1 MTKRLLCMVM
11 LVAACYSAT
20 AQKQGFGIH
29 FGGYD
34 FYGPQT
40 DKYFFNDQKKYDYN
54 DKKGAYDTST
64 KSTIFWK
71 PMVRITWWAQVNKH
85 IDLSLGLS
93 LANLEYPKSRPDS
106 DYINKYY
113 YNAAGTKVE
122 KFLGEFDARVNYNI
136 IPKED
141 FILSPYVFAGIN
153 ASYHDIFFGADIP
166 LGVGVNVNMSK
177 KKNLYLNLESA
188 YKIAGTDYDVNHL
201 QHSIGFVYWFKPGYR
216 VPKSEPVS
224 VSDTMVAEP
233 IKDMDND
240 GVLDDDDQCPTV
252 AGTAALNGC
261 PDSDGDG
268 IADNKDECPLVAGKA
283 EFNGCPDSDGDGI
296 PDQKD
301 KCPYLAGQSQYDGC
315 PPPDK
320 DNDGFTDDVDR
331 CPDQYS
337 KTNNGCPEIK
347 QEIIRQ
353 VEKAAK
359 AIFFETAKA
368 TIKKASYK
376 QLDAV
381 VSVLKTDPSLY
392 ADIEGHTD
400 NVGNDEYN
408 MDLSQKRAEAVRD
421 YFVSKGISADR
432 LTAQGFGETQPV
444 ATNETATGRAANRR
458 TVIKLRN
465 YQK

>member
-1 MTKRLLCMVM
+1 
-11 LVAACYSAT
+11 
-20 AQKQGFGIH
+20 
-29 FGGYD
+29 
-34 FYGPQT
+34 
-40 DKYFFNDQKKYDYN
+40 
-54 DKKGAYDTST
+54 
-64 KSTIFWK
+64 
-71 PMVRITWWAQVNKH
+71 
-85 IDLSLGLS
+85 
-93 LANLEYPKSRPDS
+93 
-106 DYINKYY
+106 
-113 YNAAGTKVE
+113 
-122 KFLGEFDARVNYNI
+122 
-136 IPKED
+136 
-141 FILSPYVFAGIN
+141 
-153 ASYHDIFFGADIP
+153 
-166 LGVGVNVNMSK
+166 
-177 KKNLYLNLESA
+177 
-188 YKIAGTDYDVNHL
+188 
-201 QHSIGFVYWFKPGYR
+201 
-216 VPKSEPVS
+216 
-224 VSDTMVAEP
+224 MVATP
-233 IKDMDND
+233 IRDMDND
-240 GVLDDDDQCPTV
+240 GVMDDDDQCPTI

-268 IADNKDECPLVAGKA
+268 IADNKDDCPLVAGKA

-301 KCPYLAGQSQYDGC
+301 KCPYVAGQSQYDGC

-320 DNDGFTDDVDR
+320 DNDGFTDDVDK

-337 KTNNGCPEIK
+337 KTNNGCPEIR

-381 VSVLKTDPSLY
+381 VRVLKADPSLY

-432 LTAQGFGETQPV
+432 LTAQGFGETQPI
-444 ATNETATGRAANRR
+444 ATNETATGRASNRR

>member
-1 MTKRLLCMVM
+1 M
-11 LVAACYSAT
+11 
-20 AQKQGFGIH
+20 
-29 FGGYD
+29 
-34 FYGPQT
+34 
-40 DKYFFNDQKKYDYN
+40 
-54 DKKGAYDTST
+54 
-64 KSTIFWK
+64 
-71 PMVRITWWAQVNKH
+71 
-85 IDLSLGLS
+85 
-93 LANLEYPKSRPDS
+93 
-106 DYINKYY
+106 
-113 YNAAGTKVE
+113 
-122 KFLGEFDARVNYNI
+122 
-136 IPKED
+136 
-141 FILSPYVFAGIN
+141 FAGIN

-166 LGVGVNVNMSK
+166 LGVGVNINMSK
-177 KKNLYLNLESA
+177 QKNLYLNLESA
-188 YKIAGTDYDVNHL
+188 YKIAGTDHDVNHL

-216 VPKSEPVS
+216 APRTGTPTAAP
-224 VSDTMVAEP
+224 DTFVAEP

-240 GVLDDDDQCPTV
+240 GVMDDDDQCPTV
-252 AGTAALNGC
+252 AGTAAMNGC

-268 IADNKDECPLVAGKA
+268 IADNKDDCPLVAGKA

-320 DNDGFTDDVDR
+320 DNDGFTDDVDK

-347 QEIIRQ
+347 QEIVRQ

-381 VSVLKTDPSLY
+381 VHILKADASLY

-400 NVGNDEYN
+400 NVGNDDYN

-432 LTAQGFGETQPV
+432 LTAQGFGKTQPV